1 MMDFSGEK
9 ALQSVYKSFVPLF
22 FIGGF
27 GFGSFKGNSWPL
39 LLLLTSNIKSSLSER
54 NILYV

>member
-1 MMDFSGEK
+1 MMDFFQGK
-9 ALQSVYKSFVPLF
+9 VLQSVYKSFVPLF
-22 FIGGF
+22 FIG